1 MYTNVVAICDLK
13 KMYVTIE
20 TKSCLFFV
28 VACFENLNVN
38 LKIFFTNN
46 VAN

>member
-13 KMYVTIE
+13 IFYVTIE

-28 VACFENLNVN
+28 ACFENLNVN
-38 LKIFFTNN
+38 LNIFFTNN